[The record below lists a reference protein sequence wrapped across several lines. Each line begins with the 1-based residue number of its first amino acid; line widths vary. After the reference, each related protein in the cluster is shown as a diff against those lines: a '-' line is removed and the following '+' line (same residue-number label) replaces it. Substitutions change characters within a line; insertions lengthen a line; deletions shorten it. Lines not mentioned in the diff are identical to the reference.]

1 MLDIGVIVQVAAQ
14 ERDLALG
21 PGNEAVLLAHRIDVD
36 ELGQHRIA
44 DAILEA
50 GDAVGR
56 AQILDR
62 GGHERIGALQGERI
76 GLGRARIGRVVRRDA
91 RHVDRGID
99 FVVGIDIEADAAIAV
114 GAGDFRLQAGAVADV
129 AGKVST
135 HAEAVVAAGHR
146 AGGVLVGH
154 AVGAID
160 EVERLAALVKGN
172 ALERAG
178 GDQAILGVLIGL
190 RMLAVAVL
198 RRAIGV
204 QASVDQGFGLV
215 PVASVG
221 AGAFAETIGGD
232 AVLMAVFA
240 ADHHVQAAI
249 HEGFPGCGLER
260 SCNRPHKW

>member
-21 PGNEAVLLAHRIDVD
+21 PGDEAVLLAHRIDVD
-36 ELGQHRIA
+36 ELGQHRVA

-129 AGKVST
+129 AGRSPPTQKPLLQPVT
-135 HAEAVVAAGHR
+135 VPAAFLSGTP
-146 AGGVLVGH
+146 
-154 AVGAID
+154 
-160 EVERLAALVKGN
+160 
-172 ALERAG
+172 LE
-178 GDQAILGVLIGL
+178 
-190 RMLAVAVL
+190 
-198 RRAIGV
+198 
-204 QASVDQGFGLV
+204 
-215 PVASVG
+215 P
-221 AGAFAETIGGD
+221 
-232 AVLMAVFA
+232 
-240 ADHHVQAAI
+240 
-249 HEGFPGCGLER
+249 
-260 SCNRPHKW
+260 